1 MIDRIKAPYL
11 CLLCHMSKK
20 KQDRMQQW
28 TLCKNDAKYEKK
40 KNNRV
45 LCYMMC
51 KQGGDNESFV
61 PEEKGKEERSK
72 LTIKTLTK
80 KKNIWLRMTSMAY
93 RDMQVWPYCA
103 SERQKTCKETTI

>member
-1 MIDRIKAPYL
+1 MIDRIKTPYL

-80 KKNIWLRMTSMAY
+80 KKKYLAAHDFY
-93 RDMQVWPYCA
+93 VWH
-103 SERQKTCKETTI
+103 TGICKYGYTVLLNAKNL